1 MQLYEKYVTETVD
14 EKTGRLTKIDF
25 HIPDDFNFGFDVVD
39 FWGKNTPDKTALLW
53 VGEHH
58 EEKTFTFSDMMR
70 LTNKTANYF
79 RSLGIKKGD
88 RIMLIL
94 RRHYQFWFSIV
105 ALHKIGAIVIPATD
119 QLMKKDLVY
128 RFNLAGVSAVV
139 ISSTGSIVDEAE
151 KPLSNATSKRKY
163 LSGQAVTAGT
173 ISMRNFRRFR
183 TSSSVAKALTQL
195 IKTTPLLCSLRRA
208 RRVIRNLSCTITH
221 TQSDTLSLPNGGIIS
236 TETAFI

>member
-1 MQLYEKYVTETVD
+1 
-14 EKTGRLTKIDF
+14 
-25 HIPDDFNFGFDVVD
+25 
-39 FWGKNTPDKTALLW
+39 
-53 VGEHH
+53 
-58 EEKTFTFSDMMR
+58 
-70 LTNKTANYF
+70 
-79 RSLGIKKGD
+79 
-88 RIMLIL
+88 MLIL

-151 KPLSNATSKRKY
+151 KPLNNATSKRKY

-183 TSSSVAKALTQL
+183 TNSNVAKALTQL

-208 RRVIRNLSCTITH
+208 RRVIRNLSCTTTH
-221 TQSDTLSLPNGGIIS
+221 TQSDTLSLPMV
-236 TETAFI
+236 A